1 MNKLQYTIAAVCLLC
16 PSLLVA
22 QINDVVEV
30 ENSYVPIIRDANKIN
45 LTPNKVEQPAVH
57 YQVDYIKTPFTAQSY
72 VFQPLWAAKS
82 DAITEGEGKGYAH
95 VGYGSHGNLTGRVS
109 YGADLTTDDRIDLSI
124 GIDGYNGKVKD
135 YLDNTD
141 WTSRFYQSDINLS
154 YLHRLSPVSSLIL
167 EGSIEGQAYNY
178 QRFAPNTFSGGPQ
191 TDKQRNLIT
200 DVSARITPYSFGQFA
215 LGGSLGYQGFK
226 QMHNEWLTTPDAENI
241 FHAGV
246 NGAYELNDD
255 QKIGLDLGLKYEA
268 YNRDADN
275 YFSYWGSPYYSL
287 MNDQWNVKLGLTLS
301 ASSGFVSKFHIAP
314 DVTAV
319 FHAADNIDLKAQL
332 IGGEHS
338 NDFRVLNALSPYW
351 CTDATSPMVAAFPAA
366 TYTLPIPTGVQFAHQ
381 FDQLDSKFGIEW
393 KAAEQFILS
402 AAIGFDMHDN
412 RLEMISD
419 AETNPTS
426 TSTTANASPYLYH
439 HFFTADGNRFY
450 GELNMAYRYK
460 DIVDVKLNNKVNSWG
475 TDADWIGALRPVFD
489 ADWSANVKII
499 PGLVGTLD
507 FVLQTYDNDDQ
518 SDYKRPNRYDLG
530 LGLSYQIPVDLA
542 RITVFARGNNLLNN
556 KFDLYNAY
564 KAPGIN
570 FVAGAAVTF

>member
-1 MNKLQYTIAAVCLLC
+1 MNTTRYTIIAALFLSPCLAG
-16 PSLLVA
+16 A

-57 YQVDYIKTPFTAQSY
+57 YQVDYIKTPLAAQSY

-82 DAITEGEGKGYAH
+82 DAIAESEGKGYVH
-95 VGYGSHGNLTGRVS
+95 LGYGSMGNLSGRVS
-109 YGADLTTDDRIDLSI
+109 YGADLTSADRLNLSL

-135 YLDNTD
+135 YLDDTD

-167 EGSIEGQAYNY
+167 EGSIEGQVYNY
-178 QRFAPNTFSGGPQ
+178 QRFAPNTFTGGPQ

-226 QMHNEWLTTPDAENI
+226 QMHDEWLTTPDAENI
-241 FHAGV
+241 FHAGL
-246 NGAYELNDD
+246 NGAYELDD
-255 QKIGLDLGLKYEA
+255 NQKIGLDLGLKYEA

-275 YFSYWGSPYYSL
+275 YFSYWGSPYYSF
-287 MNDQWNVKLGLTLS
+287 MNDLWNVKLGLTLS

-319 FHAADNIDLKAQL
+319 YHAADNIDLKAQ
-332 IGGEHS
+332 ITGGERT
-338 NDFRVLNALSPYW
+338 NGFRALNALSPYW
-351 CTDATSPMVAAFPAA
+351 CTDATSPAA
-366 TYTLPIPTGVQFAHQ
+366 TYTLPVPSGVQFAHQ

-393 KAAEQFILS
+393 KATDQLTLS
-402 AAIGFDMHDN
+402 AAIGFDMQDN

-426 TSTTANASPYLYH
+426 QTVTNNMSPYLYH

-450 GELNMAYRYK
+450 GELNLAYRYK
-460 DIVDVKLNNKVNSWG
+460 DIVDVRLNNQVNSWG
-475 TDADWIGALRPVFD
+475 TDADFIGALRPVFD

-499 PGLVGTLD
+499 PGLVATLD
-507 FVLQTYDNDDQ
+507 FALQTYDNDDQ
-518 SDYKRPNRYDLG
+518 SDYKRPDRYDLG

-542 RITVFARGNNLLNN
+542 KITVFARGNNLLNN
-556 KFDLYNAY
+556 KFDVYNAY

-570 FVAGAAVTF
+570 VIAGAAVTF